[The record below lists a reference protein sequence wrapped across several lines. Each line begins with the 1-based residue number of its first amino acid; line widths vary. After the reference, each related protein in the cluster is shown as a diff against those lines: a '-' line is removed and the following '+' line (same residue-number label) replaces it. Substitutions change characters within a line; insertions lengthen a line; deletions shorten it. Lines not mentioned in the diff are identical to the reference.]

1 MIVTGNDSY
10 IGGAC
15 FARSTDG
22 GITFQNYQCVSNNVK
37 NSTPNTEKGHFYDG
51 GSMAS
56 SRQGEIFAGFMDY
69 TTGQIDVY
77 RSPDANGT
85 FKLLPNPFP
94 NMDIYNHARLRVD
107 LATGALYVAGE
118 GTNHVV

>member
-1 MIVTGNDSY
+1 MGRGIERITPPGVPNPRGPYSPAVRAGDFIFVAGQGPIDPATNQL
-10 IGGAC
+10 
-15 FARSTDG
+15 ST
-22 GITFQNYQCVSNNVK
+22 
-37 NSTPNTEKGHFYDG
+37 
-51 GSMAS
+51 
-56 SRQGEIFAGFMDY
+56 GEIFAGFMDY

-94 NMDIYNHARLRVD
+94 NIDIYNHARLRVD